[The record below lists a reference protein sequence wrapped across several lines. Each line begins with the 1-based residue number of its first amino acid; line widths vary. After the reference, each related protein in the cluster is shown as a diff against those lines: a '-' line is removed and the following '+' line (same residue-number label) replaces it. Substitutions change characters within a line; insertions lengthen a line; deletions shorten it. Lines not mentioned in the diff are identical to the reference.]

1 MWKNAICC
9 HSESEDY
16 ELLLTESYKN
26 RRTSSNHSEISF
38 ESINLK
44 VNDNNCFVENLRKV
58 FKIRKIYKVS
68 S

>member
-9 HSESEDY
+9 QSEYEDY

-26 RRTSSNHSEISF
+26 RRTSSNYSEISF
-38 ESINLK
+38 ESIDLK
-44 VNDNNCFVENLRKV
+44 VNNNNCFAEALRKV
-58 FKIRKIYKVS
+58 FKNRKIYKVS